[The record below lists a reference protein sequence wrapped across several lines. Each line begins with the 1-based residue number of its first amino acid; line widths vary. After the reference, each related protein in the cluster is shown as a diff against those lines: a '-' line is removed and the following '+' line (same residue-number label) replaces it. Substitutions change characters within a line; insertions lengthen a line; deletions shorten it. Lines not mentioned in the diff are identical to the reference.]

1 MGKAEGCEG
10 GRFSVVERG
19 AGTEEEAK
27 EEEGGAE
34 EEEEEEEEEGGGMEA
49 EAEEGGIEEEG
60 GAVEDVG
67 GAMELPRSE
76 VLAAMEPGMEVEEEV
91 EVEVEVEVGIDGIVG
106 IEGIVGMVGIVEAVE
121 TGGEVKGTP
130 LGESTLERMRSHDG
144 ESIHSRSQSPHRLHG
159 SKKRLWRKIRWTIY
173 SESLRTNQYQ
183 VNDKMIE

>member
-1 MGKAEGCEG
+1 M
-10 GRFSVVERG
+10 
-19 AGTEEEAK
+19 EA
-27 EEEGGAE
+27 
-34 EEEEEEEEEGGGMEA
+34 EA

-76 VLAAMEPGMEVEEEV
+76 VLAAMEPGMEV

-159 SKKRLWRKIRWTIY
+159 SKKRLWRKIRWSI
-173 SESLRTNQYQ
+173 
-183 VNDKMIE
+183 